1 LIENR
6 CRFQVKN
13 IYSGIQIFVSD
24 MEEAVQ
30 LEEQTK
36 SLLSEIKES
45 ANDVFDTWS
54 RNMLAGIRDQ
64 SLR

>member
-1 LIENR
+1 
-6 CRFQVKN
+6 
-13 IYSGIQIFVSD
+13 